1 MHARPHPH
9 TMPRTAPKPEILNP
23 VKKSVDGSGRFA
35 RADVLFRNENLD
47 MLAHVLD
54 DCFRI
59 PGTSIRFGVD
69 GIVGL
74 VPGLGDVIAGLA
86 SSLLVVAAWA
96 RGIPYITLVRMI
108 VNLSIGVLVG
118 SIPFL
123 GDVFDVAWK
132 TNRRNY
138 ALITR
143 HLAEPR
149 RHTWRDWLFLL
160 AIGFTLFIV
169 LALPLIAMVVF
180 VDWYLLHK

>member
-1 MHARPHPH
+1 
-9 TMPRTAPKPEILNP
+9 
-23 VKKSVDGSGRFA
+23 
-35 RADVLFRNENLD
+35 

-118 SIPFL
+118 SIPF
-123 GDVFDVAWK
+123 
-132 TNRRNY
+132 
-138 ALITR
+138 
-143 HLAEPR
+143 EP
-149 RHTWRDWLFLL
+149 
-160 AIGFTLFIV
+160 V
-169 LALPLIAMVVF
+169 S
-180 VDWYLLHK
+180 